1 MDGFRDTASRSPE
14 VWAGFECA
22 VVRVGDRIVDELA
35 LTGHVRR
42 RRDIERLAELGVRR
56 VRYPVLW
63 ERIRSR
69 HGRARFDW
77 ADRRLESLRA
87 AGIAPIVAL
96 FHHGTGL
103 DGEVLEPG
111 FPDAFA
117 DYARSVASRYPWVRD
132 WLPVNEIM
140 TNARFCGLYGHWY
153 PHARSTRVFTRVLLN
168 QLLAVRAATRA
179 IRSVRSDARILV
191 AEDLGTTMSTPEL
204 AEQASFDRAR
214 RWLVLDL
221 LTGRVPDRR
230 VLRWLGAGERG
241 EAAAIVADL
250 VAEPASPDVI
260 GLNRYIT
267 SDRFLDHRLD
277 RYPAWTWGGNGRDR
291 YADVEL
297 VRVAADGARTW
308 SAAIGEVWSRY
319 RRPVALTEVHLGG
332 ETADQVAW
340 WNEAWDAATAAAL
353 GGIPVPGV
361 TSWAAVG
368 SWDWPALLTRPIN
381 VYEPGAW
388 DLSSGRARPTP
399 LSAALAASAGRQSEG
414 TVVSNGGLHVP
425 WWHRPDRLLYP
436 PVTADGLDAAA

>member
-1 MDGFRDTASRSPE
+1 
-14 VWAGFECA
+14 
-22 VVRVGDRIVDELA
+22 
-35 LTGHVRR
+35 
-42 RRDIERLAELGVRR
+42 
-56 VRYPVLW
+56 
-63 ERIRSR
+63 
-69 HGRARFDW
+69 
-77 ADRRLESLRA
+77 
-87 AGIAPIVAL
+87 
-96 FHHGTGL
+96 
-103 DGEVLEPG
+103 
-111 FPDAFA
+111 
-117 DYARSVASRYPWVRD
+117 
-132 WLPVNEIM
+132 
-140 TNARFCGLYGHWY
+140 
-153 PHARSTRVFTRVLLN
+153 
-168 QLLAVRAATRA
+168 
-179 IRSVRSDARILV
+179 V
-191 AEDLGTTMSTPEL
+191 AEDLGTTLSTPEL

-230 VLRWLGAGERG
+230 VLRWLGAGEHG
-241 EAAAIVADL
+241 ETTATVDDL

-277 RYPAWTWGGNGRDR
+277 RYPAWTWGGNGSDR

-297 VRVAADGARTW
+297 VRVAADGPRSW
-308 SAAIGEVWSRY
+308 SAAIREVWERY

-340 WNEAWDAATAAAL
+340 WNEAWDAATAAAR
-353 GGIPVPGV
+353 GGVPVPGV

-399 LSAALAASAGRQSEG
+399 LSAALAATAGRQPEG
-414 TVVSNGGLHVP
+414 SAVRDGGLHIP

-436 PVTADGLDAAA
+436 PVTADGVDAAA